1 MSLGVGAYQCL
12 DRWLMFEKIGVKK
25 ALLGMKEQR
34 FKGRNAYSMVN
45 NLIDCK
51 YSQQQTFM

>member
-34 FKGRNAYSMVN
+34 FKGRNAYSMVKI
-45 NLIDCK
+45 LSD
-51 YSQQQTFM
+51 